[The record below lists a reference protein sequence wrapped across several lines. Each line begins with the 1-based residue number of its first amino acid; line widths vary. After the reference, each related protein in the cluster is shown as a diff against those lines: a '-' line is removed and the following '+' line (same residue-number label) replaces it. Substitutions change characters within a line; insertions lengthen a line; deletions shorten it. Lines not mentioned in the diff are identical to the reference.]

1 MGAIAILIL
10 LIAVPVAEIA
20 LLIEVGGLVGTWA
33 TIGLIIAT
41 AVAGTALI
49 RWQGLGVIADIR
61 RGIETESPSLDPV
74 IAGLCLLVAG
84 ALLLTPGFLTDGV
97 GFILLVPPAR
107 RTIARG
113 IWRWFT
119 RHGHVASYSRTGRF
133 DAGPGRSGH
142 GGPGNDAPGK
152 GTPGSGGDRHG
163 DVIEGTFVDLGRG
176 KGSDKGNPESPWSN
190 GPDKS

>member
-1 MGAIAILIL
+1 MGAIAVLIV

-33 TIGLIIAT
+33 TIALIVAT
-41 AVAGTALI
+41 AAVGTALI

-97 GFILLVPPAR
+97 GFVLLVPPAR

-113 IWRWFT
+113 LWRWFT
-119 RHGHVASYSRTGRF
+119 RHGHVASYSRTGQF
-133 DAGPGRSGH
+133 GAGQGAGRHGATGHDQSGH
-142 GGPGNDAPGK
+142 DQSGA
-152 GTPGSGGDRHG
+152 GSNRRG
-163 DVIEGTFVDLGRG
+163 DVIEGTFVDLGRD
-176 KGSDKGNPESPWSN
+176 KRSDKDSSDSPWST
-190 GPDKS
+190 GTDKS